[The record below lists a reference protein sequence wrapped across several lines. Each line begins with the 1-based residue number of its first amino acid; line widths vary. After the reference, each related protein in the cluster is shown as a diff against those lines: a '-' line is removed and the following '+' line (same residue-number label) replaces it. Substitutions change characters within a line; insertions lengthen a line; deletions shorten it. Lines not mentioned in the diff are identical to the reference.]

1 MEKQVNIG
9 GSSISKVLISILE
22 VITAILLFSM
32 MILTFIDVIGRYLF
46 NAPVYGAAE
55 IIQILL
61 IGVIFSAMPIVSK
74 TNSHIAVELFSPS
87 ISKKIPKTHSLVVNL
102 FSVCGLLVI
111 SGEIFRV
118 AVDAY
123 EIGKTTIVLEWPLI
137 IILVPTTIF
146 CLIAAAFQASWLLR
160 GEK

>member
-1 MEKQVNIG
+1 MNIG

-74 TNSHIAVELFSPS
+74 TNSHIAVELFSH
-87 ISKKIPKTHSLVVNL
+87 KK
-102 FSVCGLLVI
+102 
-111 SGEIFRV
+111 
-118 AVDAY
+118 
-123 EIGKTTIVLEWPLI
+123 
-137 IILVPTTIF
+137 
-146 CLIAAAFQASWLLR
+146 
-160 GEK
+160 

>member
-61 IGVIFSAMPIVSK
+61 IGVIFSAMPIV
-74 TNSHIAVELFSPS
+74 
-87 ISKKIPKTHSLVVNL
+87 
-102 FSVCGLLVI
+102 
-111 SGEIFRV
+111 
-118 AVDAY
+118 
-123 EIGKTTIVLEWPLI
+123 
-137 IILVPTTIF
+137 
-146 CLIAAAFQASWLLR
+146 
-160 GEK
+160 